1 MTVLGSITDIL
12 VTEFG
17 VSFPPASLW
26 AVPGQAGRGEE
37 EVIKKQWVP
46 TATAGSSQCLTMT
59 KEGELGPLG
68 ARAAPQKGDVGRW
81 GGLKPPPWG

>member
-17 VSFPPASLW
+17 VSFPLASLW
-26 AVPGQAGRGEE
+26 AVPGWAGRGGA

-46 TATAGSSQCLTMT
+46 TATAGSSQRWTIT
-59 KEGELGPLG
+59 KEGEVGSLG
-68 ARAAPQKGDVGRW
+68 ARAAP
-81 GGLKPPPWG
+81 